1 MDQLESEAFYDLSS
15 PTELA
20 VSPDGDRIAVVVD
33 EFDPEKDKRRSS
45 VFVIPADGSRPPH
58 RLTRASD
65 ASQPAWSPDGSQLG
79 FIGARDRDVD
89 RRVGRTEDDI
99 DEGEGSEAPDE
110 DGTSEDGGGDET
122 DDREP
127 KPQVWVFDLERGGD
141 AVQVTDRE
149 EGVREF
155 DWGPAGERVV
165 VAARDPTEAQS
176 EALEERRAGGPIEIE
191 RLQHK
196 ADGVGWLDSVR
207 TYLFVVDVATG
218 QSHRL
223 DEAYGQGAREPL
235 VGLQPAWGPG
245 DRIAFASTRT
255 DRPDDSG
262 VSDLYTIA
270 PDGSDLRKV
279 TDSQYRTSGY
289 AWGPDGE
296 RVAFV
301 AGDPENWYKPSEL
314 RVAEPAAGDHW
325 SVTASLDR
333 TIALAGTPA
342 WLDQE
347 TVLAPIGD
355 EGLTRLI
362 RAAPDRD
369 APARTFEAQGRD
381 RTLVAVDA
389 GGGRVGT
396 ILSEPSA
403 GRNVFAVDRAELGAD
418 TAPTQLTA
426 LNDELLAG
434 YEMDC
439 RRVSYENDDGERIE
453 AITYLPP
460 EFDPDDEPRPAIAAI
475 HGGPMSYDAPEFR
488 FSHAYWISRGYVI
501 YRPNYRG
508 STSYGRAFAESLKGT
523 RGDLEADDVVSGL
536 RALADRGWVDP
547 DRSLVTGFSY
557 GGITTANV
565 LTRSDA
571 FAAAA
576 AEHGIYDF
584 RSTFGTD
591 DNHLWHEWEFGLPW
605 EEPERYEGISSITDV
620 GEIETPLLLTAGE
633 NDWRCPPTQAE
644 QLYVSVRK
652 QGVDAKLVIYQDEHH
667 NIGDPDRAIHRLE
680 TLTEWFKEHALDS

>member
-1 MDQLESEAFYDLSS
+1 MDPLESEAFYDLST

-20 VSPDGDRIAVVVD
+20 VSPDGERIAVVVD
-33 EFDPEKDKRRSS
+33 EFDPENDERRSS
-45 VFVIPADGSRPPH
+45 VFVVPADGSRPPH

-79 FIGARDRDVD
+79 FIGARNRDVD
-89 RRVGRTEDDI
+89 RRVGRTGDDT
-99 DEGEGSEAPDE
+99 DEAEESEASDE
-110 DGTSEDGGGDET
+110 DGTSADGGGDET
-122 DDREP
+122 DDGEP
-127 KPQVWVFDLERGGD
+127 KPQVWMFDIERGGD
-141 AVQVTDRE
+141 AVQITDRE

-155 DWGPAGERVV
+155 DWGPAGERIV
-165 VAARDPTEAQS
+165 VAARDPTEEQS
-176 EALEERRAGGPIEIE
+176 ETLEERRAGGPIEIE

-196 ADGVGWLDSVR
+196 ADGAGWLDDVT

-235 VGLQPAWGPG
+235 IGLQPAWGPG

-270 PDGSDLRKV
+270 PDGSDLRRV

-314 RVAEPAAGDHW
+314 RVAEPAAGEHW

-333 TIALAGTPA
+333 TIALAGTPT
-342 WLDQE
+342 WLDRE

-362 RAAPDRD
+362 QAAPDRD

-381 RTLVAVDA
+381 RTLLAVDA
-389 GGGRVGT
+389 GGGRIGT

-403 GRNVFAVDRAELGAD
+403 GRNVFAADGAELDAD
-418 TAPTQLTA
+418 AAPTRLTA

-434 YEMDC
+434 CEMEC

-453 AITYLPP
+453 AIVYLPP

-488 FSHAYWISRGYVI
+488 FSHAYWTSRGYVI

-523 RGDLEADDVVSGL
+523 RGDLEADDVVAGL
-536 RALADRGWVDP
+536 QALADRGWVDP

-565 LTRSDA
+565 
-571 FAAAA
+571 
-576 AEHGIYDF
+576 
-584 RSTFGTD
+584 
-591 DNHLWHEWEFGLPW
+591 
-605 EEPERYEGISSITDV
+605 
-620 GEIETPLLLTAGE
+620 
-633 NDWRCPPTQAE
+633 
-644 QLYVSVRK
+644 
-652 QGVDAKLVIYQDEHH
+652 
-667 NIGDPDRAIHRLE
+667 
-680 TLTEWFKEHALDS
+680 

>member
-1 MDQLESEAFYDLSS
+1 MDPLETDAFYDLST

-20 VSPDGDRIAVVVD
+20 VSPDGDRIAVVAD
-33 EFDPEKDKRRSS
+33 EFDPDEDDRRSS
-45 VFVIPADGSRPPH
+45 LFVVPADGSGGPH

-65 ASQPAWSPDGSQLG
+65 AAQPAWSPDGTRLG
-79 FIGARDRDVD
+79 FIAARDPDVD
-89 RRVGRTEDDI
+89 RRVGRPAARSDDGDTDDTDESDEDD
-99 DEGEGSEAPDE
+99 DEAVAGE
-110 DGTSEDGGGDET
+110 
-122 DDREP
+122 EP
-127 KPQVWVFDLERGGD
+127 EPQVWAFDLERGGD
-141 AVQVTDRE
+141 AIQLTDRE

-155 DWGPAGERVV
+155 DWGPAGERIV
-165 VAARDPTEAQS
+165 VAARDPTDEQS
-176 EALEERRAGGPIEIE
+176 AALEERREGGPIEIE

-196 ADGVGWLDSVR
+196 ADGVGWLDAVT
-207 TYLFVVDVATG
+207 TYLFVVDVTTG
-218 QSHRL
+218 ESHRL

-262 VSDLYTIA
+262 VTDLYTIA

-279 TDSQYRTSGY
+279 TDSGLRTSGY

-296 RVAFV
+296 YVAFV

-314 RVAEPAAGDHW
+314 RGAAPAAGEHW

-333 TIALAGTPA
+333 TIALTGAPT
-342 WLDQE
+342 WLDRE

-362 RAAPDRD
+362 RAS
-369 APARTFEAQGRD
+369 PARDGRATRTFDAQGRD
-381 RTLVAVDA
+381 RTLTTVDA
-389 GGGRVGT
+389 GGGQVGT
-396 ILSEPSA
+396 ILSEPA
-403 GRNVFAVDRAELGAD
+403 GGANVFAVGAEALETDA
-418 TAPTQLTA
+418 APTQLTA

-434 YEMDC
+434 YESDC
-439 RRVSYENDDGERIE
+439 RRVTYENADGEGIE
-453 AITYLPP
+453 AIAYLPP
-460 EFDPDDEPRPAIAAI
+460 EFDPETDEPRPAIAAI

-488 FSHAYWISRGYVI
+488 FSHAYWTSRGYVI

-605 EEPERYEGISSITDV
+605 DEPERYERISSITDV
-620 GEIETPLLLTAGE
+620 GEIETPLLVTAGE

-652 QGVDAKLVIYQDEHH
+652 QSVDAKLVIYQDEHH
-667 NIGDPDRAIHRLE
+667 DIGDPDRAVHRLE
-680 TLTEWFKEHALDS
+680 TLTEWFETHALEE

>member
-1 MDQLESEAFYDLSS
+1 MDPLETGAFYDLST
-15 PTELA
+15 PTQLA
-20 VSPDGDRIAVVVD
+20 VSPDGDRIAIVVD
-33 EFDPEKDKRRSS
+33 EFDPDEDDRRSS
-45 VFVIPADGSRPPH
+45 LFVVPADGSEAPH

-65 ASQPAWSPDGSQLG
+65 AAQPAWSPDGTRLG
-79 FIGARDRDVD
+79 FVAARDPDAD
-89 RRVGRTEDDI
+89 RRVGRPTDRNADA
-99 DEGEGSEAPDE
+99 DESDE
-110 DGTSEDGGGDET
+110 DGDDGTVADE
-122 DDREP
+122 EP
-127 KPQVWVFDLERGGD
+127 KPQVWAFDLERGGD
-141 AVQVTDRE
+141 AIQVTDRE

-155 DWGPAGERVV
+155 DWGPEGERIV
-165 VAARDPTEAQS
+165 VAARDPTDEQS
-176 EALEERRAGGPIEIE
+176 AALEERREGGPIEIE

-196 ADGVGWLDSVR
+196 AYGVGWLDDVT

-218 QSHRL
+218 ESHRL

-262 VSDLYTIA
+262 VTDLYTIA
-270 PDGSDLRKV
+270 PDGSELRKV
-279 TDSQYRTSGY
+279 TDSRHRTSGY

-314 RVAEPAAGDHW
+314 RVAAPAAGEHW

-333 TIALAGTPA
+333 TIALAGAPT
-342 WLDQE
+342 WLDRE
-347 TVLAPIGD
+347 TVLVPIGD

-362 RAAPDRD
+362 RASPDRD
-369 APARTFEAQGRD
+369 DPARTFEAQGRD
-381 RTLVAVDA
+381 RTLVAVNA

-403 GRNVFAVDRAELGAD
+403 GANVFAVDGETLGDDA
-418 TAPTQLTA
+418 APTRLTA

-434 YEMDC
+434 YASDC
-439 RRVSYENDDGERIE
+439 RRVTYENADGERIE
-453 AITYLPP
+453 AIAYLPP
-460 EFDPDDEPRPAIAAI
+460 EFDPETDEPRPVIAAI

-488 FSHAYWISRGYVI
+488 FSRAYWTSRGYVI

-536 RALADRGWVDP
+536 WALAERGWVDP

-605 EEPERYEGISSITDV
+605 DEPERYEQISSITAVDR
-620 GEIETPLLLTAGE
+620 IETPLLVTAGE

-652 QGVDAKLVIYQDEHH
+652 RGLDAKLVLYQDEHH
-667 NIGDPDRAIHRLE
+667 DVGDPDRAVHRLE
-680 TLTEWFKEHALDS
+680 TLDEWFEAHALEE